1 MYIVLTNYDIMKR
14 LLCPIDF
21 SEVSINAL
29 EFAVA
34 IGEKENSD
42 LTLLNIFSTKD
53 FDNILG
59 SEHVKGKYDKL
70 LALAESKLKAISKEI
85 LRVSKKKGLL
95 SCNYKLMPGKIV
107 DVLTEL
113 ANEAK
118 CQLIVIG
125 TTGHSAYERKY
136 LGGKAESIIQ
146 HTHCSVLCVPEN
158 HSFHGIKKIIYAT
171 DYQEEDKLAIQQLAA
186 LAKVLKAE
194 VEVLHVSHH
203 DDIIDKVIY
212 EEFKREL
219 MRFVNYKKIS
229 FNRVVFKHVAEG
241 LDEYMK
247 EIDADLLV
255 LLNKKLNFLKSLF
268 HRSLTQH
275 LSKFTDYPLMILK
288 L

>member
-1 MYIVLTNYDIMKR
+1 MKR

-21 SEVSINAL
+21 SEVSLNAL

-34 IGEKENSD
+34 IGEKENSN
-42 LTLLNIFSTKD
+42 LTLLNVFTPKD
-53 FDNILG
+53 FNNILA
-59 SEHVKGKYDKL
+59 SDHVKEEYNQL
-70 LALAESKLKAISKEI
+70 LELAESKLKAISKEI
-85 LRVSKKKGLL
+85 LKISKKKGLA
-95 SCNYKLMPGKIV
+95 SCDYNLKSGKMV
-107 DVLTEL
+107 DVITEF
-113 ANEAK
+113 ANEGK

-136 LGGKAESIIQ
+136 LGGKVEQIIQ

-158 HSFHGIKKIIYAT
+158 HTFHGIKKIVYAT

-186 LAKVLKAE
+186 LAKVLNAE

-203 DDIIDKVIY
+203 DDTIDKAIY
-212 EEFKREL
+212 EEFKGEL
-219 MRFVNYKKIS
+219 MSFVHYKKIT
-229 FNRVVFKHVAEG
+229 FNRVVFNHVAQG

-247 EIDADLLV
+247 ETDADLLV
-255 LLNKKLNFLKSLF
+255 LLNKKLNFIRSLF

-275 LSKFTDYPLMILK
+275 LDKFTDYPLMILK